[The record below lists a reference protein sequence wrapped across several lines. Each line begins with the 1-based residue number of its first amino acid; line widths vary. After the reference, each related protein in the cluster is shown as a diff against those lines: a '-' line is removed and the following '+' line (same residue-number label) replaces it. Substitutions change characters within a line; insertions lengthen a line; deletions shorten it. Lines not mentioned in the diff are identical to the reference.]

1 MAALASAAV
10 LNLDPT
16 TATTLGF
23 AGSLTLVGMCLLLC
37 GDDAPQRKRKRK
49 PRNRDCT
56 ETQRSK
62 KRVDKQRGTKKSAKR
77 SKDYKGI
84 EADSLSD

>member
-1 MAALASAAV
+1 M
-10 LNLDPT
+10 
-16 TATTLGF
+16 
-23 AGSLTLVGMCLLLC
+23 C
-37 GDDAPQRKRKRK
+37 GDDAPPRKRKRK